1 MSKNRLK
8 AIDFKKLPINGFKTL
23 AVRYEILKDQETGV
37 LYYFVE
43 STGGPTMTPIIDAN
57 GKPVIDKSE

>member
-8 AIDFKKLPINGFKTL
+8 SIEFQKLPIDGFKTL
-23 AVRYEILKDQETGV
+23 ATRYEILKDQETGV
-37 LYYFVE
+37 LYYFVN
-43 STGGPTMTPIIDAN
+43 STGGVAMTPIIDAD